1 MINFIT
7 KTSLLSKKVMEAP
20 RYVQKLRTNDIF
32 LVYEQFDKFIT
43 FIMNMFE
50 NREFCKKTRLF
61 QNFVYMLFL
70 DLIKIYNVFYIMTT
84 EILDRFKRMSHKE
97 MEKAFAMYKNF
108 INFTT
113 SVKKEANTIPL
124 HFGFVFKAPNYY
136 TPDPKLENSL
146 KRCMEQKEAGVSG
159 YADEDL
165 EGFDIPKE
173 HNFADYDDDYENR
186 KQFQDDDDDSDDE
199 DLDVDILADV
209 KRAEEFATA
218 SQPSRAS
225 SMAGEEEKINI
236 DQFNTAALDDL
247 LGNAIS
253 DTMGRDPQPAD
264 DVFAGENQYS
274 QSTPS
279 DGNDLMNMGGM
290 SFPDEQPQPV
300 AKAEGTTLDDIF
312 NEPQPTEPS
321 TA

>member
-1 MINFIT
+1 MPRNSSLKLTSSSLLPGKEKATTSTVSCLIPDTRIISILSRQYIEYLTGLINFIT

-186 KQFQDDDDDSDDE
+186 K
-199 DLDVDILADV
+199 
-209 KRAEEFATA
+209 
-218 SQPSRAS
+218 
-225 SMAGEEEKINI
+225 
-236 DQFNTAALDDL
+236 
-247 LGNAIS
+247 
-253 DTMGRDPQPAD
+253 
-264 DVFAGENQYS
+264 
-274 QSTPS
+274 
-279 DGNDLMNMGGM
+279 
-290 SFPDEQPQPV
+290 
-300 AKAEGTTLDDIF
+300 
-312 NEPQPTEPS
+312 
-321 TA
+321 